1 MRHTGE
7 IMKSVQFILLF
18 SILYT
23 QTTLELSPKSFT
35 NNIKNELHQI
45 VMPEIDIDQ
54 LLIEDQNT
62 PPGSPFRYGHIFE
75 VDYNLNNSGTWEI
88 LEDGSKL
95 WRLQLKS
102 EDAYSIGI
110 EYDYFQIPKD
120 SEFYVYNSNAEYI
133 FGAYSSHNN
142 QSDYLFATPLVKG
155 DVIILEYFEPADAE
169 FEGQIHLSEIIHDYK
184 DIMNFF
190 DNGGNDLRICAT
202 NTHGGGQLCPEA
214 EPYEM
219 VINATSWLD
228 MGGFICSGS
237 MVNNTSYDLSKYYM
251 TAWHC
256 TNGDNPSTFRFY
268 FNYGA
273 YTCSSDNGTA
283 GIGLYGSQ
291 LLATSNGM
299 DADWTLLNIT
309 GGNVPD
315 DVWESWKIF
324 YAGWN
329 RSTDNPT
336 ISCAIHHPNGSPKR
350 INFDDDT
357 AYSAAWNQGD
367 PGTHWRV
374 FWDNGGTQ
382 GGSSGCPLYDENFR
396 LVGVLSGGPDVPCG
410 DPGSYDLYGKFDRA
424 WDDVKQWLDPNDTGA
439 MYVDGTYDGSMIIE
453 GCTDPDAENYN
464 SDANIDDGSC
474 FYGLADIYFG
484 DVSTD
489 NMSIM
494 SFNSADIAQFEF
506 NISDNLNLIT
516 PVDAYGGLAEDNN
529 FIVTVSSDGTVIG
542 TSISGNIIP
551 IGDGLLTNINYVFE
565 NSGITEICITE
576 QKFYDINGNEI
587 LIPGDSCTTIELD
600 TELSNFDDINDI
612 NFEIQNIYPNPFN
625 PNVNFDLQIKSSDF
639 VEINVYDL
647 NGSKV
652 YEIFSGN
659 LNSGIHSFSWDANK
673 FSTGIYIINGSS
685 NNFASSQ
692 KVLLM
697 K

>member
-110 EYDYFQIPKD
+110 EYDYFQIPQD

-142 QSDYLFATPLVKG
+142 QPDYLFATPLVKG

-190 DNGGNDLRICAT
+190 DNGGNDQRICAT

-494 SFNSADIAQFEF
+494 SFNSADVAQFEF

-685 NNFASSQ
+685 NNFVSSQ

>member
-1 MRHTGE
+1 
-7 IMKSVQFILLF
+7 MKSIQILLLL
-18 SILYT
+18 SIIYSQSALNT
-23 QTTLELSPKSFT
+23 IPKSFSYDT
-35 NNIKNELHQI
+35 KNQVSQI
-45 VMPEIDIDQ
+45 IMPEINIDE

-62 PPGSPFRYGHIFE
+62 TSGKPFRYGKIFD

-88 LEDGSKL
+88 LDDGSKL
-95 WRLQLKS
+95 WRLEIKS
-102 EDAYSIGI
+102 DGAYSIGI
-110 EYDYFQIPKD
+110 EYDFFHLPRN
-120 SEFYVYNSNAEYI
+120 SEFYVYDSNREKVN
-133 FGAYSSHNN
+133 GAYSYHNN

-155 DVIILEYFEPADAE
+155 DVIVLEYYEPNNVE
-169 FEGQIHLSEIIHDYK
+169 FEGQIYLSEVIHDYK

-190 DNGGNDLRICAT
+190 DNGGGNNQRICAT
-202 NTHGGGQLCPEA
+202 NTHGGNQLCPEA

-283 GIGLYGSQ
+283 GINLYGSQ

-315 DVWESWKIF
+315 DIWESWEIF

-329 RSTDNPT
+329 RSTDNPI

-350 INFDDDT
+350 INFDDDM
-357 AYSAAWNQGD
+357 AYSASWNQGD

-382 GGSSGCPLYDENFR
+382 GGSSGCPLYDEDFR

-424 WDDVKQWLDPNDTGA
+424 WNDVKQWLDPTDTGA
-439 MYVDGTYDGSMIIE
+439 MFVDGTYDGSMIVE
-453 GCTDPDAENYN
+453 GCMDPDAENYN

-484 DVSTD
+484 DISSS
-489 NMSIM
+489 NMTIM
-494 SFNSADIAQFEF
+494 SFNSNEIAQFEF
-506 NISDNLNLIT
+506 TISDTQNLLT
-516 PVDAYGGLAEDNN
+516 PTNASGGLAEDND
-529 FIVTVSSDGTVIG
+529 FIVTVSNDGLVIG
-542 TSISGNIIP
+542 TSISGNLIP
-551 IGDGLLTNINYVFE
+551 IGEGILTNIDYIFST
-565 NSGITEICITE
+565 SGNTEVCITN

-587 LIPGDSCTTIELD
+587 LVPGDSCTTIELD
-600 TELSNFDDINDI
+600 TELSSSDLDKDLI
-612 NFEIQNIYPNPFN
+612 FEIQNIYPNPFN
-625 PNVNFDLQIKSSDF
+625 PNVNFDLQVDTPDL

-647 NGSKV
+647 KGNKV
-652 YEIFSGN
+652 FEIFSGN
-659 LNSGIHSFSWDANK
+659 LNTGIHSFNWDANN
-673 FSTGIYIINGSS
+673 FSTGLYILSSTSS
-685 NNFASSQ
+685 NFVSNQ